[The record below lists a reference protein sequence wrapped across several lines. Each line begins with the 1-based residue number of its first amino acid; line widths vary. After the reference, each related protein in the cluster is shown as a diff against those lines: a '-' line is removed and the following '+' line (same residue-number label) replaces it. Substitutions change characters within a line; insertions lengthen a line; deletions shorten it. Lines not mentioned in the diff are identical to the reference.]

1 MFAAMVFSPNLVM
14 LINTGMKIIK
24 SAQQITPF
32 GGLNFAMEEL
42 DKKGVG
48 NLLNNY
54 LPKLPNQSH
63 YSWKDIVY
71 SFWSIPLC
79 GGDCIEDLNINL
91 KHYIN
96 NNPFFRVPSAD
107 SILRRLKNLSRPSKT
122 LASKYSQKKHQFSIH
137 MALNKLNIKLIKM
150 LGGINSK
157 SVVLDYDNTIIKTK
171 KADAKRTYLKEKGYN
186 PGVGIIGDKVV
197 YVENKNG
204 NSDAQ
209 SFQERTL
216 KRMFKLL
223 NIEGIKINV
232 FRADSASY
240 TYPVIEIVKKYVDY
254 FFIRAR
260 NDQSVTNAIASID
273 NWEEVTLNEEQVL
286 IGSTTYRPFHRARCQ
301 RVKKHPLSDY
311 RLVVIKVPRRDGQ
324 LNVFTN
330 EAYLYRSIITNDYEM
345 SNIEVFQFYNQRG
358 GEEREFDVLKNDFC
372 WNNIPFSNLNEN
384 TVFLILTAMARNIYS
399 YLIRLFSQGSKLL
412 KSNFRIKKFIFR
424 FIIMPAKWTRRSRQN
439 TLNVYN
445 SLPDK

>member
-1 MFAAMVFSPNLVM
+1 
-14 LINTGMKIIK
+14 MKIVK
-24 SAQQITPF
+24 SVQQITPF
-32 GGLNFAMEEL
+32 GGLNFAFEEL
-42 DKKGVG
+42 EKKGVG
-48 NLLNNY
+48 NLVNSY
-54 LPKLPNQSH
+54 LPKLPNQSA
-63 YSWKDIVY
+63 YSWKDILY
-71 SFWSIPLC
+71 SLWSIPLC

-91 KHYIN
+91 REYIK
-96 NNPFFRVPSAD
+96 NNPFYNVPSAD
-107 SILRRLKNLSRPSKT
+107 SILRRLKDLSRPTKT
-122 LASKYSQKKHQFSIH
+122 LVSNYSQKKHEFSIH

-157 SVVLDYDNTIIKTK
+157 SIILDYDNTIIKTK

-186 PGVGIIGDKVV
+186 PGVGIIGDKIV

-209 SFQERTL
+209 SYQERTL
-216 KRMFKLL
+216 DRMFKLL
-223 NIEGIKINV
+223 KIEKIRINV

-240 TYPVIEIVKKYVDY
+240 TLPVIETIKKYVDY

-260 NDQSVTNAIASID
+260 NDQSVTNAITDIHD
-273 NWEEVTLNEEQVL
+273 WEEIILNGEQVL
-286 IGSTTYRPFHRARCQ
+286 IGSTIYRPFHRARCQ
-301 RVKKHPLSDY
+301 RIKKHILSDY
-311 RLVVIKVPRRDGQ
+311 RLVVIKVPRKDGQ

-345 SNIEVFQFYNQRG
+345 SNIEVFEFYNQRG

-372 WNNIPFSNLNEN
+372 WDNIPFSNLNEN

-399 YLIRLFSQGSKLL
+399 YLIRIFSQGSKLL
-412 KSNFRIKKFIFR
+412 KSNFRVKKFIFR

-439 TLNVYN
+439 ILNVYN
-445 SLPDK
+445 SIPGT